1 MKTLSRRELREMK
14 HFDAIA
20 NQYDVTYH
28 YDKPFTKYKAN
39 KKAKEFTNIIKSV
52 FTERNPKILEVGC
65 GTGEYTY
72 RVAQKLSKAKIIGL
86 DISKNVILLAKKRC
100 ARYKN
105 VEFVNESVYK
115 TNFRKNTFDA
125 VFGFYILHHLDI
137 TSFRKELYKILKKEG
152 VAFFYEPNILNPIVY
167 LVKSNKYLKKMVS
180 DTSDEWAIN
189 PLKIRGIFKGF
200 DVVRLKT
207 TEFYPPFLFLPDRL
221 KIFLDKIFS
230 FVFGKI
236 PIINLMGG
244 SVLICLRK
252 K

>member
-1 MKTLSRRELREMK
+1 MK
-14 HFDAIA
+14 HFDAMA
-20 NQYDVTYH
+20 RQYDVTYH
-28 YDKPFTKYKAN
+28 YDEPFTKYKAD
-39 KKAKEFTNIIKSV
+39 KKAKQFINVIKSMSV
-52 FTERNPKILEVGC
+52 DRSFRILEVGC

-72 RVAQKLSKAKIIGL
+72 RVASRLPNAKIIGL
-86 DISKNVILLAKKRC
+86 DISKNVILFAEKRC
-100 ARYKN
+100 VRYKN
-105 VEFVNESVYK
+105 VEFLNKSAYK

-152 VAFFYEPNILNPIVY
+152 VALFYEPNILNPIVY
-167 LVKSNKYLKKMVS
+167 LIKSNKYLKKMVG
-180 DTSDEWAIN
+180 DTPDEWAIN

-221 KIFLDKIFS
+221 KIFLDKILS
-230 FVFGKI
+230 SIFGKI

>member
-1 MKTLSRRELREMK
+1 MK
-14 HFDAIA
+14 HFDAMA
-20 NQYDVTYH
+20 RQYDVTYH
-28 YDKPFTKYKAN
+28 YDEPFTKYKAD
-39 KKAKEFTNIIKSV
+39 KKAKQFINVIKSMSV
-52 FTERNPKILEVGC
+52 DRSFRILEVGC

-72 RVAQKLSKAKIIGL
+72 RVASRLPNAKIIGL
-86 DISKNVILLAKKRC
+86 DISKNVILFAEKRC
-100 ARYKN
+100 VRYKN
-105 VEFVNESVYK
+105 VEFLNKSAYK